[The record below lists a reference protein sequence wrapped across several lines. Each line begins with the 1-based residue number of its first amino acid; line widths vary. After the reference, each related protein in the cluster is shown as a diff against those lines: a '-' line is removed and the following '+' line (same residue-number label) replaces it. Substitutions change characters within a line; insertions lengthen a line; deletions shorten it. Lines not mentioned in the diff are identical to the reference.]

1 MTNKCVFCKKK
12 NALILEL
19 GHSMT
24 VLKELLFS
32 LVYYFAVNKFI
43 LERKQE
49 AMKHLLKGAAVA
61 AVVLV
66 ALMVINMFCNMHDIH
81 LDQTATGT
89 ISAVCAMLF
98 YHGLIRNEKSKDD
111 GNEK

>member
-1 MTNKCVFCKKK
+1 
-12 NALILEL
+12 
-19 GHSMT
+19 MT
-24 VLKELLFS
+24 VLKKLLFS
-32 LVYYFAVNKFI
+32 LVYYFAVHKFI

-49 AMKHLLKGAAVA
+49 DMKHLLKGAAVA

-66 ALMVINMFCNMHDIH
+66 ALIVINMFCNMHDIH
-81 LDQTATGT
+81 LDQTATGAT
-89 ISAVCAMLF
+89 SAVCAMLF

>member
-12 NALILEL
+12 NALIHES
-19 GHSMT
+19 GRFMT

-32 LVYYFAVNKFI
+32 LVYYSIVNKFI

-49 AMKHLLKGAAVA
+49 AMRHLLKGAAVA
-61 AVVLV
+61 AMVLI
-66 ALMVINMFCNMHDIH
+66 ALMIINIFCNMHDIH

-89 ISAVCAMLF
+89 TSAVCAMLF
-98 YHGLIRNEKSKDD
+98 YHGLIRNEKNKDD

>member
-1 MTNKCVFCKKK
+1 
-12 NALILEL
+12 
-19 GHSMT
+19 
-24 VLKELLFS
+24 
-32 LVYYFAVNKFI
+32 
-43 LERKQE
+43 
-49 AMKHLLKGAAVA
+49 MKHLLKGAAVA

-66 ALMVINMFCNMHDIH
+66 ALMVINMFCNTNDIH

-98 YHGLIRNEKSKDD
+98 YHGLIKNEKSKDD

>member
-1 MTNKCVFCKKK
+1 MT
-12 NALILEL
+12 I
-19 GHSMT
+19 
-24 VLKELLFS
+24 LKELLFS

-49 AMKHLLKGAAVA
+49 AMRHLLKGAAVA

-66 ALMVINMFCNMHDIH
+66 VLMVINMFCNMHNIH

-111 GNEK
+111 VNEK

>member
-1 MTNKCVFCKKK
+1 M
-12 NALILEL
+12 
-19 GHSMT
+19 GHFKT

-32 LVYYFAVNKFI
+32 LVYYFAVHKFI

-66 ALMVINMFCNMHDIH
+66 ALMVINMFCNMHGIH
-81 LDQTATGT
+81 LDQTATGAT
-89 ISAVCAMLF
+89 SAVCAMLF

>member
-1 MTNKCVFCKKK
+1 
-12 NALILEL
+12 
-19 GHSMT
+19 
-24 VLKELLFS
+24 
-32 LVYYFAVNKFI
+32 
-43 LERKQE
+43 
-49 AMKHLLKGAAVA
+49 MKHLLKGAAVA

-66 ALMVINMFCNMHDIH
+66 ALMAINMLCNMYDIH

>member
-1 MTNKCVFCKKK
+1 MTLLKK
-12 NALILEL
+12 
-19 GHSMT
+19 
-24 VLKELLFS
+24 LLFS
-32 LVYYFAVNKFI
+32 LVYYFAVHKFI

-49 AMKHLLKGAAVA
+49 DMKHLLKGAAVA

-66 ALMVINMFCNMHDIH
+66 ALMAINMLCNMYDIH

>member
-1 MTNKCVFCKKK
+1 MFYEKK
-12 NALILEL
+12 NALIHGF
-19 GHSMT
+19 GHFMT
-24 VLKELLFS
+24 VLKELPFS
-32 LVYYFAVNKFI
+32 LVYYPMVNKFI

-61 AVVLV
+61 AVVLI
-66 ALMVINMFCNMHDIH
+66 ALMIINMFCNMHDIH

-98 YHGLIRNEKSKDD
+98 YRGLIRNEQNKDD
-111 GNEK
+111 RNEK

>member
-1 MTNKCVFCKKK
+1 MTNKCVSCEKK
-12 NALILEL
+12 NALIHEL
-19 GHSMT
+19 GHFMT
-24 VLKELLFS
+24 VLKKLPFS
-32 LVYYFAVNKFI
+32 LVYYPTVNKFI

-61 AVVLV
+61 AVVLI
-66 ALMVINMFCNMHDIH
+66 ALMVISIFCNMHDIH

-89 ISAVCAMLF
+89 IAAVCAMLF
-98 YHGLIRNEKSKDD
+98 YHGLIKNEKKDD

>member
-1 MTNKCVFCKKK
+1 
-12 NALILEL
+12 
-19 GHSMT
+19 MT

-49 AMKHLLKGAAVA
+49 DMKHLLKGAAVA

-66 ALMVINMFCNMHDIH
+66 ALMIINMFCNMYDIH

-98 YHGLIRNEKSKDD
+98 YHGLIRKEKSKDD

>member
-1 MTNKCVFCKKK
+1 
-12 NALILEL
+12 
-19 GHSMT
+19 MT

-32 LVYYFAVNKFI
+32 LIYYFAVHKFI

-49 AMKHLLKGAAVA
+49 DMKHLLKGAAVA

-66 ALMVINMFCNMHDIH
+66 ALMVTNMFCNMHDIH
-81 LDQTATGT
+81 LDQRATGT

-98 YHGLIRNEKSKDD
+98 YRGLIRNEKSKDD